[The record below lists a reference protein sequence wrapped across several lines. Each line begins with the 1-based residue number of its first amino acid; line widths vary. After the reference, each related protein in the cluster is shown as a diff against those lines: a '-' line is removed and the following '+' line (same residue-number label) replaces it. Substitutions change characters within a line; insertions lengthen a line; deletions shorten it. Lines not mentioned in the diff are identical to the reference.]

1 MEGVLHRD
9 DDEALGMA
17 VILGVLAGELDLA
30 FVGLSAGVGEQH
42 LVEAAVLD
50 DELRGL
56 DGGLIVEVV
65 GAVQDRVGALFEALH
80 DRGMAV
86 TETVDGDTADEVEVL
101 VAVLIEDVS
110 AFAALDGKGHTDVV
124 AVEVLVTVFDDF
136 GVGLELFDHYYVLL

>member
-1 MEGVLHRD
+1 MYIHATRNTHMPV
-9 DDEALGMA
+9 A
-17 VILGVLAGELDLA
+17 VILGILTGELDLA

-80 DRGMAV
+80 DRGK
-86 TETVDGDTADEVEVL
+86 
-101 VAVLIEDVS
+101 
-110 AFAALDGKGHTDVV
+110 AALQ
-124 AVEVLVTVFDDF
+124 
-136 GVGLELFDHYYVLL
+136 VLLMSPCVILKKVIVV

>member
-17 VILGVLAGELDLA
+17 VILGILAGELDLA
-30 FVGLSAGVGEQH
+30 FVGLSAGVGEED

-65 GAVQDRVGALFEALH
+65 GAVQDRLGALLEALH

-86 TETVDGDTADEVEVL
+86 AQTVDGDTADEVEVL

-124 AVEVLVTVFDDF
+124 AIEVLVAVLDDF
-136 GVGLELFDHYYVLL
+136 GVGLELFDHCYVLL